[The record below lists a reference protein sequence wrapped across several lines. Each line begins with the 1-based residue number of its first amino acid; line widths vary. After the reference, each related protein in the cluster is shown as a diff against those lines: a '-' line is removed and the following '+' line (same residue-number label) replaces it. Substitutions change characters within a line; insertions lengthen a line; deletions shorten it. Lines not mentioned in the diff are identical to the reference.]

1 MIDMCKPLDRHTPP
15 PDSDQKIERVIKH
28 AHALQTKISKLQSER
43 YDILDFI
50 GQCQYFD
57 LDKKDAILDMY
68 DDKINET
75 SDEYRQIK
83 NRLYDLGYCV

>member
-1 MIDMCKPLDRHTPP
+1 MDIYNELQRHTPP
-15 PDSDQKIERVIKH
+15 PDPDQKIERIIKH
-28 AHALQTKISKLQSER
+28 ARALQTKISKLQSER

-75 SDEYRQIK
+75 SDEYQQIK
-83 NRLYDLGYCV
+83 NRLDDLGYCV

>member
-1 MIDMCKPLDRHTPP
+1 MAVYNELQRRSAPLEP
-15 PDSDQKIERVIKH
+15 DQKIMQIIKH
-28 AHALQTKISKLQSER
+28 AHALQIKISKLQSER

-75 SDEYRQIK
+75 NDEYRQVK
-83 NRLYDLGYCV
+83 NRLDDLGYCV